1 MQQKRIYHLLPTEN
15 YFEQYTALV
24 GLATPEAAPLLAQFQ
39 P

>member
-1 MQQKRIYHLLPTEN
+1 MEQKRTYRLLSTEN

-24 GLATPEAAPLLAQFQ
+24 GLATPEAAPLLVQFQ